1 MEFEKLILEA
11 VRTGVQEGVQKK
23 LNSTYSNPLSSM
35 LDEVIK
41 SNRHHFVN
49 ILDDAIKSCVNDEV
63 FREEVKA
70 GSRKALAKVLVQRF
84 GGELEKQVNALKS
97 DPVTRA
103 RIISAID
110 EIVKSQSE
118 KTA

>member
-11 VRTGVQEGVQKK
+11 VRTGVQEGVQNK

-35 LDEVIK
+35 LDDVIK
-41 SNRHHFVN
+41 SNRYHFVN
-49 ILDDAIKSCVNDEV
+49 LLDDAIKSCVNDEV